1 MQIFKRDILIPELM
15 QISVSEFMDYP
26 PRLLV
31 YVKQTES
38 SSMASLSPPEL
49 QIIGLDQECTFE
61 VPLREPKIRA
71 TLRLDMEMQ
80 ELSK

>member
-31 YVKQTES
+31 YVKQTEP
-38 SSMASLSPPEL
+38 SSMASMSPPEL
-49 QIIGLDQECTFE
+49 QIIGLDRECTFE
-61 VPLREPKIRA
+61 VPIRESQIRA
-71 TLRLDMEMQ
+71 ILKLDMTVQ
-80 ELSK
+80 IN